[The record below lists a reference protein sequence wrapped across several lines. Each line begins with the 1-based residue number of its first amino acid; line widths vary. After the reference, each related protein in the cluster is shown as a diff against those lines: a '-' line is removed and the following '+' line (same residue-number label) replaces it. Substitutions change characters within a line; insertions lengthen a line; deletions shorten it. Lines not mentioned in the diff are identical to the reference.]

1 MTETDTRRERAKF
14 WQGVACGNAMIGGFV
29 LMYLATDC
37 HKVVRSEPFEITVLN
52 IAAVWAVNACCFGLS
67 IMRRSTRHG
76 R

>member
-1 MTETDTRRERAKF
+1 
-14 WQGVACGNAMIGGFV
+14 
-29 LMYLATDC
+29 
-37 HKVVRSEPFEITVLN
+37 VVRSEPFEITVLN